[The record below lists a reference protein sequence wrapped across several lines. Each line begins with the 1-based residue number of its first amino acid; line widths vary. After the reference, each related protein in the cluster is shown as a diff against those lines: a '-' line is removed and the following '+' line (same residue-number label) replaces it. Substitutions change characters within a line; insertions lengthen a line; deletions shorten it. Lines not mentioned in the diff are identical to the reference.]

1 MSLLTDF
8 PWQIKYDPD
17 EGSLIAQFYLR
28 ALSCAQR
35 YDRTTG
41 YFTATALAIAARGI
55 EGLVLN
61 AGRLR
66 MVVGCTLDAAEVEAI
81 EKGQSLRDTVEAKL
95 LKMPLAA
102 SSEQENGALELL
114 AWMVARGY
122 LEIKVAVPCDANRN
136 PVTSNAIFHE
146 KGGVIEDKT
155 GNRLAFAGSVNETA
169 YGWLHNWESFHV
181 FCDWDGGDR
190 HVDAEEKTFAQLWA
204 DRSKRARVM
213 DVPTALRDDI
223 LRFLPGDD
231 DEPERLKDARAR
243 NGAADN
249 AGGTPVP
256 VPPTPARTSVDER
269 RKQVWSTIW
278 SAPTLPGGERIAEAT
293 SAVTPWPHQVRAFQR
308 MLDHW
313 PPRLLIAD
321 EVGLGKTIEAGMLL
335 RYAWLSG
342 RAKRILI
349 LAPKAVMTQWQ
360 IELREKFNLNWPIYD
375 GKSLNWVPSPL
386 LRGQAEREV
395 AREDWHKEPFVIA
408 SSHLMRR
415 RDRQGKLCEA
425 AEPWDLVV
433 LDEAHHARRKS
444 PGATREGPPNLLLQ
458 LMQKLRERTQSLLLL
473 TATPMQVHPV
483 EVWDLL
489 SLLAMPEAWGRAA
502 FLEFFRKSGD
512 ANPSHEDFERLAF
525 LFRAAETAFGP
536 IDLEVAIRRTNGKS
550 RLKAQKV
557 LRALR
562 DSAST
567 PRRQLSAEER
577 RAAVAIMRAHTPV
590 AGLVSR
596 HTRDLL
602 REYHRRGLLSTPIAT
617 REVVDEFLDLTPA
630 EEDAYRALE
639 DYIASTYNN
648 AAEDK
653 RSAVGFVMTTYRKRL
668 ASSFYALRRTLE
680 ERLAFVTG
688 QASLPFDELRT
699 AEDADADD
707 DDDDTGDQ
715 TDEDLVNAQKQVAL
729 QLEEASDIETLL
741 ARVRRLPGDTKAMR
755 LAEVL
760 RALQRGSYHA
770 MDNSLLPPF
779 PQAIVFTQYTD
790 TLDYLRDLLK
800 REGFTILCYSGR
812 GGEWLQPDGAWKR
825 LSREETKRR
834 FRRQEAQVLLCT
846 DAAAEGLNFQFC
858 GALINFDAPWNPMK
872 VEQRIGRV
880 DRLGQQFP
888 RIAIV
893 NLMYEDTVET
903 DVYRALRARIQL
915 FTTVVGKLQPIL
927 SALPARI
934 AAVALMASDNRQLAR
949 ANLIARL
956 QEEAGAPPVEAF
968 DIDDAIDSALDLPQR
983 PPPAY
988 GLEELGQLLDHPQLL
1003 PPGIEARRMSSKS
1016 IFWTQPGSPHVEVT
1030 TDVEFYEDHPESVE
1044 FWSPGSPAFPVV
1056 PVADT
1061 LDLCGSRLAEL
1072 LETGAIFVAASWHR
1086 RSKNQG

>member
-8 PWQIKYDPD
+8 TWQTKYDPD
-17 EGSLIAQFYLR
+17 EGSLIGQFYLR
-28 ALSCAQR
+28 ALGCAQR

-61 AGRLR
+61 AGRMR
-66 MVVGCTLDAAEVEAI
+66 MIVGCTLDAAEVEAI

-95 LKMPLAA
+95 LRIPLAG
-102 SSEQENGALELL
+102 SGEQETGALELL
-114 AWMVARGY
+114 AWMVARGH
-122 LEIKVAVPCDANRN
+122 LEIKVAVPCDDNRN

-146 KGGVIEDKT
+146 KAGIIEDKT

-181 FCDWDGGDR
+181 FCDWDGGTK
-190 HVDAEEKTFAQLWA
+190 HVDAEEKSFAQLWA
-204 DRSKRARVM
+204 DRAKRARVM
-213 DVPTALRDDI
+213 DVPTAIREDI
-223 LRFLPGDD
+223 LRFLPRDEQ
-231 DEPERLKDARAR
+231 EPERLKRAR
-243 NGAADN
+243 NGGGNQPEAVPLPAA
-249 AGGTPVP
+249 
-256 VPPTPARTSVDER
+256 PTIASGKASIEEQ
-269 RKQVWSTIW
+269 RKQVWNVIW
-278 SAPTLPGGERIAEAT
+278 SAPALPGGERIAEAT
-293 SAVTPWPHQVRAFQR
+293 SAVTPWPHQIRAFQR

-335 RYAWLSG
+335 RFAWLSG
-342 RAKRILI
+342 RAKRILV

-375 GKSLNWVPSPL
+375 GKSLNWYPSPL
-386 LRGQAEREV
+386 MRGHTEREV
-395 AREDWHKEPFVIA
+395 SREEWHREPFVIA

-415 RDRQGKLCEA
+415 RDRQAELCEA
-425 AEPWDLVV
+425 AEHWDLVV

-444 PGATREGPPNLLLQ
+444 PGASREGPPNLLLQ
-458 LMQKLRERTQSLLLL
+458 LMQKLRERTRSLLLL

-489 SLLAMPEAWGRAA
+489 SLLAMPSDWDRSA
-502 FLEFFRKSGD
+502 FLEFFRKSGNP
-512 ANPSHEDFERLAF
+512 NPSSEDFERLAQ
-525 LFRAAETAFGP
+525 LFRAAESAFGP
-536 IDLEVAIRRTNGKS
+536 IDVEGAIRRTSGKS
-550 RLKAQKV
+550 RLKAQKI

-562 DSAST
+562 DSAGT
-567 PRRQLSAEER
+567 PRRQLSADER
-577 RAAVAIMRAHTPV
+577 RSAVAIMRAHTPV

-602 REYHRRGLLSTPIAT
+602 REYHRRGMISTPIAT
-617 REVVDEFLDLTPA
+617 REVVDEFLDMTPA
-630 EEDAYRALE
+630 EEEAYRALE
-639 DYIASTYNN
+639 DYISSTYNN

-699 AEDADADD
+699 AEDAEDDEDDAGDQADD
-707 DDDDTGDQ
+707 
-715 TDEDLVNAQKQVAL
+715 ELVAAQKLVAL
-729 QLEEASDIETLL
+729 QLEEAGDIETLL
-741 ARVRRLPGDTKAMR
+741 ARVRRLPGDTKALR

-760 RALQRGSYHA
+760 RSLQQGSYHA
-770 MDNSLLPPF
+770 MDDSLLPAY

-800 REGFTILCYSGR
+800 CEGFSILCYSGR
-812 GGEWLQPDGAWKR
+812 GGEWLQPDGAWKK

-880 DRLGQQFP
+880 DRLGQMFP

-893 NLMYEDTVET
+893 NLMYEHTVET
-903 DVYRALRARIQL
+903 DVYRALRSRIQL
-915 FTTVVGKLQPIL
+915 FTAVVGKLQPIL
-927 SALPARI
+927 SAIPARI
-934 AAVALMASDNRQLAR
+934 AAVALIASGDQQQAR
-949 ANLIARL
+949 ANLISCIQ
-956 QEEAGAPPVEAF
+956 QEASAPPADSF
-968 DIDDAIDSALDLPQR
+968 DIDDAIESAFDMAQR
-983 PPPAY
+983 RAPPY
-988 GLEELGQLLDHPQLL
+988 GLEELGQLIDRPQLL
-1003 PPGIEARRMSSKS
+1003 PPGVEAKRVSSKD
-1016 IFWTQPGSPHVEVT
+1016 IFWTQPGAPQVAVT
-1030 TDVEFYEDHPESVE
+1030 TDVEFYEEHPESVE
-1044 FWSPGSPAFPVV
+1044 FWTPGSPAFPMIQITDAV
-1056 PVADT
+1056 DT
-1061 LDLCGSRLAEL
+1061 AGLSLAEL
-1072 LETGAIFVAASWHR
+1072 LQS
-1086 RSKNQG
+1086 S

>member
-1 MSLLTDF
+1 MSLEILHRMSLLSDF
-8 PWQIKYDPD
+8 DWQTKYNPE
-17 EGSLIAQFYLR
+17 EGSLIEVFYGR

-35 YDRTTG
+35 YERTTG

-61 AGRLR
+61 AGRMRL
-66 MVVGCTLDAAEVEAI
+66 VVGCTLAAAEVDAI
-81 EKGQSLRDTVEAKL
+81 EKGQSLRDTVAANL
-95 LKMPLAA
+95 LNRPLAVA
-102 SSEQENGALELL
+102 GEREADALELL

-122 LEIKVAVPCDANRN
+122 LEIKVAVPCDDQRK
-136 PVTSNAIFHE
+136 PVCSPAIFHE
-146 KGGVIEDKT
+146 KAGILEDKT
-155 GNRLAFAGSVNETA
+155 GNRLAFSGSVNETA

-181 FCDWDGGDR
+181 FCDWDGGGK
-190 HVDAEEKTFAQLWA
+190 HVDAEEKSFAQLWA
-204 DRSKRARVM
+204 DRAKRARVM
-213 DVPTALRDDI
+213 DVPTAVRDDI
-223 LRFLPGDD
+223 LRFLPGDEQ
-231 DEPERLKDARAR
+231 EPSRLTHARAQ
-243 NGAADN
+243 GDAPLAVAPLAAL
-249 AGGTPVP
+249 ALLTPVKI
-256 VPPTPARTSVDER
+256 SIEER
-269 RKQVWSTIW
+269 RKQVWHTIW
-278 SAPTLPGGERIAEAT
+278 SAPALPGGERIAEAT

-342 RAKRILI
+342 RAQRILI

-375 GKSLNWVPSPL
+375 GKSLNWYPSPL

-395 AREDWHKEPFVIA
+395 SREAWHKEPFVIA
-408 SSHLMRR
+408 SSHLLRR
-415 RDRQGKLCEA
+415 RDRQAELCEA
-425 AEPWDLVV
+425 AAPWDLVV

-444 PGATREGPPNLLLQ
+444 PGASREGPPNLLLQ
-458 LMQKLRERTQSLLLL
+458 LMQKLKERTRSLLLL

-489 SLLAMPEAWGRAA
+489 SLLAMPDEWTRSA
-502 FLEFFRKSGD
+502 FLEFFRLAGNS
-512 ANPSHEDFERLAF
+512 NPSHEDFERLAS
-525 LFRAAETAFGP
+525 LFRAAESAFGA
-536 IDLEVAIRRTNGKS
+536 IDAAAAIRRTRSKS
-550 RLKAQKV
+550 RLQAQKI

-567 PRRQLSAEER
+567 PRRQLSADER
-577 RAAVAIMRAHTPV
+577 RSAVAIMRAHTPV

-602 REYHRRGLLSTPIAT
+602 REYHRRGLISTPIAT
-617 REVVDEFLDLTPA
+617 REVVDEFLDMTPA
-630 EEDAYRALE
+630 EAETYRALE
-639 DYIASTYNN
+639 DYISSTYNH

-653 RSAVGFVMTTYRKRL
+653 RSAVGFVMTIYRKRL

-680 ERLAFVTG
+680 ERLALVKG

-699 AEDADADD
+699 AEDAAAAEDNEDDAGDQADD
-707 DDDDTGDQ
+707 
-715 TDEDLVNAQKQVAL
+715 ERVAAQKQAAL
-729 QLEEASDIETLL
+729 QLEEADAIEVLL
-741 ARVRRLPGDTKAMR
+741 ARVRRLPGGDTKALR
-755 LAEVL
+755 LAKVL
-760 RALQRGSYHA
+760 HALQQGSYRT
-770 MDNSLLPPF
+770 MDNALLPPF

-800 REGFTILCYSGR
+800 HEGFSILCYSGR
-812 GGEWLQPDGAWKR
+812 GGECLQPGGAWQR

-893 NLMYEDTVET
+893 NLMIEDTVET
-903 DVYRALRARIQL
+903 DVYRALRSRIQL
-915 FTTVVGKLQPIL
+915 FTAVVGKLQPIL
-927 SALPARI
+927 STLPARI
-934 AAVALMASDNRQLAR
+934 AAVALSASGQQQQAR
-949 ANLIARL
+949 AHLLSRIE
-956 QEEAGAPPVEAF
+956 EEASAPPVDAF
-968 DIDDAIDSALDLPQR
+968 DIDDALESALDLPPQR
-983 PPPAY
+983 AAPY
-988 GLEELGQLLDHPQLL
+988 GLEELGQLLDQPQLL
-1003 PPGIEARRMSSKS
+1003 PPGVEARRVSAKD
-1016 IFWTQPGSPHVEVT
+1016 IFWNQPGAPQVAVT
-1030 TDVEFYEDHPESVE
+1030 TDVDFYEEHPESVE
-1044 FWSPGSPAFPVV
+1044 FWTPGSPAFPQ
-1056 PVADT
+1056 VAVTAALDFNGTT
-1061 LDLCGSRLAEL
+1061 LSEL
-1072 LETGAIFVAASWHR
+1072 LQST
-1086 RSKNQG
+1086 